1 MKAKCPRG
9 EAVND
14 AEAIT
19 DSKQSLIRRSLA
31 VLSAALLAVAWAFGV
46 SIPASA
52 ADKGSLQVV
61 SITDQ
66 GSELGGSV
74 LNLPPDVDIV
84 GPVQNRPF
92 NVAVRVLDNAGQPT
106 TVNQATTIVLEEV
119 SGPGVLGGTTSAV
132 IPRTARVQPSRVRGT
147 ASSQTGLSFVSER
160 HPE

>member
-1 MKAKCPRG
+1 MTPKQSLTR
-9 EAVND
+9 
-14 AEAIT
+14 
-19 DSKQSLIRRSLA
+19 KQSLIRRSLA

-92 NVAVRVLDNAGQPT
+92 NVAVRGLDNAGQPT
-106 TVNQATTIVLEEV
+106 TST
-119 SGPGVLGGTTSAV
+119 
-132 IPRTARVQPSRVRGT
+132 
-147 ASSQTGLSFVSER
+147 
-160 HPE
+160 